1 MLNMAHQPERIV
13 ELSRRVERISNE
25 KIESIVDINQQAK
38 YLSLNARIEAARSGE
53 AGRGFAVVA
62 NQVQYVSEQI
72 TGIADALKEELA
84 GSIADLIRIG
94 EHTLHEIRGY
104 EGRRLSDLALNMIE
118 TMDRNLYERSCDVRW
133 WATDSAVVRAL
144 QEPGADSA
152 RHASGR
158 LGVILDS
165 YTVYLDLWVADAQGR
180 VVANGRPD
188 RYPQARGANVSQSEW
203 FRRGMATAD
212 GGEYV
217 AMDIDRARLLDGAH
231 VATYAT
237 AIRRDA
243 DKQGE
248 PLGVLGVFF
257 DWTQQADSIVKSVG
271 LSEEEWGRT
280 RCLLVDSRQRVI
292 AASDGAASLQERY
305 VLRHDEQ
312 LRGYYENADRGLV
325 GFALTPG
332 YETYAGLGWYGVIAQ
347 RPRNAFE

>member
-1 MLNMAHQPERIV
+1 MAHQPERIV

-94 EHTLHEIRGY
+94 ENTLHEIRGY
-104 EGRRLSDLALNMIE
+104 EGRRLGDLALNMIE

-133 WATDSAVVRAL
+133 WATDSSVVRAL

-188 RYPQARGANVSQSEW
+188 RYPQARGANVSHAEW
-203 FRRGMATAD
+203 FRRGMAAAD

-217 AMDIDRARLLDGAH
+217 AMDIDSERLLDGAH

-243 DKQGE
+243 DKHGE
-248 PLGVLGVFF
+248 PLGC
-257 DWTQQADSIVKSVG
+257 
-271 LSEEEWGRT
+271 WG
-280 RCLLVDSRQRVI
+280 
-292 AASDGAASLQERY
+292 
-305 VLRHDEQ
+305 VLRLEPAGRQHRQVGGAVGRGMGAHPLPAGRQPPARHRRLGRRGIAERA
-312 LRGYYENADRGLV
+312 LRAAPRRAAARLLRKRRSRPGGVRAD
-325 GFALTPG
+325 
-332 YETYAGLGWYGVIAQ
+332 AGL
-347 RPRNAFE
+347 

>member
-1 MLNMAHQPERIV
+1 MAHQPEKIV

-94 EHTLHEIRGY
+94 ENTLHEIRGY
-104 EGRRLSDLALNMIE
+104 EGRRLGDLALNMIE

-133 WATDSAVVRAL
+133 WATDSSLVNVLEQPDAQAA
-144 QEPGADSA
+144 G
-152 RHASGR
+152 HASRR

-180 VVANGRPD
+180 VVASGRPD
-188 RYPQARGANVSQSEW
+188 RYPQVRGANVAHTEW

-212 GGEYV
+212 GGGYA
-217 AMDIDRARLLDGAH
+217 AMDVERERLLGDAH

-237 AIRRDA
+237 AIRADA
-243 DKQGE
+243 DRHGK
-248 PLGVLGVFF
+248 PLGVLGIFF
-257 DWTQQADSIVKSVG
+257 DWAQQADSIVTSVG
-271 LSEEEWGRT
+271 LSDEEWTRT
-280 RCLLVDSRQRVI
+280 RCMLVDRNQRVI
-292 AASDGAASLQERY
+292 AASDGAASLKERY
-305 VLRHDEQ
+305 VLRNDGQ
-312 LRGYYENADRGLV
+312 PRGFYENADRSLV
-325 GFALTPG
+325 GYSVTPG
-332 YETYAGLGWYGVIAQ
+332 YETYEGLGWYGVIVQ
-347 RPRNAFE
+347 QPRAAFE